1 MTRPPAPPTP
11 GVFAPDWPA
20 PPGIRALMTTRQGG
34 TSPPPWDSLNLGVA
48 VGDDPARVS
57 VNRSLLR
64 GLLPQE
70 PRWLRQVHG
79 RAVVHADGVANHAP
93 PEADAA
99 WTTTAGVVCCVQVAD
114 CLPVLLAAR
123 DGSAV
128 GAAHAGWRGLAS
140 GVIEAAVA
148 AMPVPAGTLL
158 AWLGP
163 AIGPARFE
171 VGGEVRE
178 AFVGHDPDSAGAF
191 QPHGPGKWLA
201 DLFALAR
208 RRLRAAGVS
217 AMHGGGL
224 CTVSNP
230 ARFFSHRRDRPG
242 GRMAALVWIEPG
254 G

>member
-1 MTRPPAPPTP
+1 MNGMPAGSAA
-11 GVFAPDWPA
+11 GVFTPDWPA
-20 PPGIRALMTTRQGG
+20 PPGVRALMTTRQGG

-57 VNRSLLR
+57 ANRALL
-64 GLLPQE
+64 GTLLPQP

-79 RAVVHADGVANHAP
+79 RAVVHADAVRAHAP

-99 WTTTAGVVCCVQVAD
+99 WTATAGVVCCVQVAD
-114 CLPVLLAAR
+114 CLPVLLSTR

-128 GAAHAGWRGLAS
+128 GAAHAGWRGLAG

-148 AMPVPAGTLL
+148 AMPAPAAAVI

-163 AIGPARFE
+163 AIGPAHFE
-171 VGGEVRE
+171 VGGEVRA
-178 AFVGHDPDSAGAF
+178 AFVGHDPDSAADF
-191 QPHGPGKWLA
+191 RSHGPGKWLA

-208 RRLRAAGVS
+208 RRLRAAGVE

-224 CTVSNP
+224 CTVSDP

-242 GRMAALVWIEPG
+242 GRMAALVWIEPRR
-254 G
+254 

>member
-1 MTRPPAPPTP
+1 MTGQALPAP

-20 PPGIRALMTTRQGG
+20 SPLVRALMTTRQGG

-57 VNRSLLR
+57 ANRALV
-64 GLLPQE
+64 GALLPQA

-79 RAVVHADGVANHAP
+79 RAVVHADAVQPHAP

-99 WTTTAGVVCCVQVAD
+99 WTTTPGVVCCVQVAD

-128 GAAHAGWRGLAS
+128 GAAHAGWRGLAA
-140 GVIEAAVA
+140 GVIEATVA
-148 AMPVPAGTLL
+148 AMPVPAAALF

-163 AIGPARFE
+163 AIGPASFE
-171 VGGEVRE
+171 VGEEVLA
-178 AFVGHDPDSAGAF
+178 AFVRHDPGSAAAF

-201 DLFALAR
+201 DLFTLAR
-208 RRLRAAGVS
+208 RRLHAAGVT
-217 AMHGGGL
+217 AVHGGGL
-224 CTVSNP
+224 CTVADP

-242 GRMAALVWIEPG
+242 GRMAALVWIEPRG
-254 G
+254 

>member
-1 MTRPPAPPTP
+1 VTRPPDPPTP

-20 PPGIRALMTTRQGG
+20 PPGVRALMTTRQGG

-48 VGDDPARVS
+48 VGDDPARVI

-79 RAVVHADGVANHAP
+79 RAVVHADGVPAHAP

-99 WTTTAGVVCCVQVAD
+99 WTATAGVVCCVQVAD

-128 GAAHAGWRGLAS
+128 GAAHAGWRGLAA
-140 GVIEAAVA
+140 GVIEATVS
-148 AMPVPAGTLL
+148 AMPGPPSGLL

-163 AIGPARFE
+163 AIGPAAFE
-171 VGGEVRE
+171 VGEEVLA
-178 AFVGHDPDSAGAF
+178 AFTRGDPDSAAAF
-191 QPHGPGKWLA
+191 APSGPGKWLA

-208 RRLRAAGVS
+208 RRLHAAGV
-217 AMHGGGL
+217 AAVHGGGL
-224 CTVSNP
+224 CTV
-230 ARFFSHRRDRPG
+230 ADGQRFFSHRRDRPG
-242 GRMAALVWIEPG
+242 GRMAALVWIEEKA
-254 G
+254 